1 MKHLLWIA
9 LFTLLAACSKP
20 FNANEVSEVL
30 FTQQEAWN
38 KGDIEGFMDGYWQSD
53 SLRFLSR
60 NGLSTGWQ
68 KVLNNY
74 KKSYPDGAAM
84 GKLHFEVL
92 KVEELAKDKALLIGT
107 WRLSETPK
115 EAFGYFQ
122 LIFQKFPEGWKIISD
137 CTL

>member
-1 MKHLLWIA
+1 MKYSIWILL
-9 LFTLLAACSKP
+9 LFGVFSCSKP
-20 FNANEVSEVL
+20 FKPDEVSQVL
-30 FTQQEAWN
+30 FEQQEAWN
-38 KGDIEGFMDGYWQSD
+38 KADIEGFMSGYWQSD
-53 SLRFLSR
+53 SLRFLTKK
-60 NGLSTGWQ
+60 GLSTGWQ
-68 KVLNNY
+68 KVLDNY

-115 EAFGYFQ
+115 EAYGYFQ